1 MRIDQS
7 YSAEEQPSLSHSY
20 FLLVVIEASKYCP
33 YVCPFLHSSVRLS
46 DIRTLFYIILRH
58 RDVFRF
64 IFTSFVMYFR
74 SFLRHPFHC
83 VAPIVNFN
91 FNPKLTRSFI
101 SFLFQ
106 IWLNHLLGGQT
117 LIKFFRCFG
126 TDQYNALA
134 LPFQSTFV
142 DFISKSD

>member
-7 YSAEEQPSLSHSY
+7 YSTEEQPSLSRIRISSSRNRSVETSSIRLPFFTFVRPPVRHTDIISHHFTSSRRISFHFY
-20 FLLVVIEASKYCP
+20 VI
-33 YVCPFLHSSVRLS
+33 
-46 DIRTLFYIILRH
+46 
-58 RDVFRF
+58 RDVFSF
-64 IFTSFVMYFR
+64 IFTSFFSFR
-74 SFLRHPFHC
+74 PHC
-83 VAPIVNFN
+83 TL
-91 FNPKLTRSFI
+91 NPKLTRSFI
-101 SFLFQ
+101 SFIFQ

-117 LIKFFRCFG
+117 TIKFFRCFG